1 MQTRRFIPWALA
13 AVVTTSAIGL
23 TACGGSD
30 GDKAGGASKADPHM
44 LTLAAP
50 SGGKEQMTVFAD
62 EVRRLSDG
70 TLEITF
76 AERWR
81 LGEPL
86 YEAGT
91 LQDVKAGKV
100 DMAWVGARAFDTV
113 GVKSFQALLAPL
125 LVDSYALEAKVF
137 EKGIPNEMLE
147 AVEELDLVGIGV
159 LPGPMRKV
167 LGVSRPFVEPA
178 DFAGQVVGIQ
188 DSAVAKQTLDA
199 VRSTPKSVPAEAPLD
214 GLDAYEQQ
222 LASIAGNSYDA
233 HAKYVTSNLN
243 LWPRPLVIVMG
254 NEAYDSL
261 TKEQQSVLR
270 DAADAAIPKALE
282 ASRAEDEEAV
292 ATLCRRGMS
301 FATASESDLAALRTA
316 LGPLYAQLTSDPET
330 RSFVDAIASLK
341 EEIAV
346 SAESHS
352 CASGSSPSRSAAGGI
367 SEGTYEATISRD
379 DWVKAGMDG
388 DAAGVFTLEF
398 ADGMVILREPS
409 GEVGYQAAYTLFRDK
424 FEAVGDPDTLTA
436 RWSFDGTSLRF
447 TDLGVCGGSGCAPS
461 DEVTPYHVVWESH
474 PWLRVEQKASPIDGV
489 YDVRTTA
496 SELRAAGSPGIQVEN
511 YGRFRWVLD
520 NGRFEMTQQNGASD
534 RWTKGTYVVRDDIVV
549 FTIEDYGGR
558 APNNAHEKTG
568 EVFTYTWSLYRDKLT
583 LGAVEGAI
591 SPENFLAKPWTRVD

>member
-1 MQTRRFIPWALA
+1 MRCAGSPTELSRSGSRR
-13 AVVTTSAIGL
+13 G
-23 TACGGSD
+23 
-30 GDKAGGASKADPHM
+30 
-44 LTLAAP
+44 
-50 SGGKEQMTVFAD
+50 
-62 EVRRLSDG
+62 
-70 TLEITF
+70 
-76 AERWR
+76 WR

-91 LQDVKAGKV
+91 LEDVKAGKV

-137 EKGIPNEMLE
+137 EEGIPSEMLE

-199 VRSTPKSVPAEAPLD
+199 VGSTPKSVPAEAPLD

-233 HAKYVTSNLN
+233 NAKYVTSNLN

-261 TKEQQSVLR
+261 TEDLQSVLR
-270 DAADAAIPKALE
+270 DAAEAAIPKALD

-292 ATLCRRGMS
+292 ATLCRRGMT

-316 LGPLYAQLTSDPET
+316 LEPVYAQLTSDPET

-341 EEIAV
+341 EEIAA
-346 SAESHS
+346 SAEAPS
-352 CASGSSPSRSAAGGI
+352 CASVSDPSRSATGGI

-398 ADGMVILREPS
+398 TDGMVILREPS
-409 GEVGYQAAYTLFRDK
+409 GEVGFQATYTLFRDK

-436 RWSFDGTSLRF
+436 RSSFDGTSLRF

-489 YDVRTTA
+489 YEFRTTA
-496 SELRAAGSPGIQVEN
+496 SELRAAGSPDSQVEN

-520 NGRFEMTQQNGASD
+520 NGRFEMTQRNGASD
-534 RWTKGTYVVRDDIVV
+534 RWTKGTYVVRDDVVV
-549 FTIEDYGGR
+549 FNVEDYGGR

-583 LGAVEGAI
+583 LGAVEGAV
-591 SPENFLAKPWTRVD
+591 SPETFLAKPWNRVD